1 MAWEDLAAEWAA
13 ELRRRGATA
22 ATRTDEELLA
32 DMSAM
37 MGRRVHMETSTA
49 EDAEAMSQV
58 VAELARRQEASPVD
72 TPTVSADLMGHMLV
86 ALLVMVAGLA
96 LGGLLAALVGL

>member
-1 MAWEDLAAEWAA
+1 VAAEWAA

-22 ATRTDEELLA
+22 ATRTDEELRA
-32 DMSAM
+32 DMAAM

-49 EDAEAMSQV
+49 EDAEAMSQIM
-58 VAELARRQEASPVD
+58 AELVRRQAASPPVD

-96 LGGLLAALVGL
+96 LGVLLVKLVGL